1 MKSKNVF
8 LCLIAFILIITPV
21 FAGYYADIDIFLED
35 DGNVIIEGI
44 SNYPDLL
51 TEQQSPDYTS
61 KKGKYWLFNMT
72 IDETFDEFIYRLHM
86 PKDSDINYLKTRHL
100 SRIDQ
105 DDSMTVIGTGRDE
118 SLVILVQ
125 YSINKLENN
134 NYILYLILLIVI
146 LTSLST
152 YFFLFHKKKK
162 LKQIDPNILTE
173 RQKIIYDILKKSK
186 KPVTQKYIEE
196 KTNLPKSSVSRNIES
211 MVRKGIISKEKVGMS
226 NKLSIIH

>member
-1 MKSKNVF
+1 MINS
-8 LCLIAFILIITPV
+8 V

-44 SNYPDLL
+44 SNYPNLL
-51 TEQQSPDYTS
+51 TEQPNPNYTS

-72 IDETFDEFIYRLHM
+72 MDETFDEFIYRLHM
-86 PKDSDINYLKTRHL
+86 PKDLDINYLKTRHL

-105 DDSMTVIGTGRDE
+105 DDSITVIGTGRDE

-125 YSINKLENN
+125 YSINRLENN
-134 NYILYLILLIVI
+134 NYLISIFLSIIILILLAA
-146 LTSLST
+146 
-152 YFFLFHKKKK
+152 YFFFFHKKKK
-162 LKQIDPNILTE
+162 TKRIDPAFLTE

-186 KPVTQKYIEE
+186 KPLTQKYIEE

-211 MVRKGIISKEKVGMS
+211 MVRKDIISKEKVGMS
-226 NKLSIIH
+226 NRLTLKN